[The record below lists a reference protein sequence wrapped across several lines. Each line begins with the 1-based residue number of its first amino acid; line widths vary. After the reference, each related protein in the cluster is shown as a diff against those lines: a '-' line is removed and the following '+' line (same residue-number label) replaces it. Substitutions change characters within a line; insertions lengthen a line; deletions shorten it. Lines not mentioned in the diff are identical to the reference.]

1 MKTFLGL
8 PILENAGLWAILKH
22 IASVVL
28 FTGLAYFILAI
39 SAGTIKGDTWQYVQS
54 VEKHYIAQFILL
66 SLALLGGNLFRAVI
80 NKFGLFF
87 FHLPKLDKYLYPIG
101 FVLSYLIINEIFGM

>member
-28 FTGLAYFILAI
+28 FTALAYFILAI
-39 SAGTIKGDTWQYVQS
+39 LAGGFSWKYVQS
-54 VEKHYIAQFILL
+54 PEDDYVIQFFLL
-66 SLALLGGNLFRAVI
+66 LFGVIGGNILRVQANRFRP
-80 NKFGLFF
+80 FF

-101 FVLSYLIINEIFGM
+101 FVFTYLIINEIFGM